1 MKERLFIIALAVLL
15 VLAALPALPAT
26 PAADRSVVTTLGVA
40 YADDGEPTPTP
51 TATPAL
57 PAGSCQSGGHCG
69 D

>member
-15 VLAALPALPAT
+15 VLAALPALPA
-26 PAADRSVVTTLGVA
+26 ADRSVATALGVA